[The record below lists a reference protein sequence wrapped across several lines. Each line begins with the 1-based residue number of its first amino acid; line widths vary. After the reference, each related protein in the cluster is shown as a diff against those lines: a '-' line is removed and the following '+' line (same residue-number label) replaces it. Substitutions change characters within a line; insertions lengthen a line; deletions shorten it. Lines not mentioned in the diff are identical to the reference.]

1 MKKYDEIRSL
11 KLFNKYCNNDFVC
24 IISEWGNKV
33 HQELGIKYNK
43 GKCLEDIYAIDGRHS
58 HSMSLQFEDENGK
71 VMIARKEASLV
82 LNRTEMFEDILRYI
96 EKHYG
101 ISIDDK
107 SYLHLL
113 KLIKENWYCIITNDE
128 YCIEIFETR
137 DVTGLSHICTNE
149 LDSEIFK
156 EKPQRILAVMDNIT
170 GKCFTLCSMCMSRYL
185 DMSDKELKRFG
196 V

>member
-1 MKKYDEIRSL
+1 
-11 KLFNKYCNNDFVC
+11 
-24 IISEWGNKV
+24 
-33 HQELGIKYNK
+33 
-43 GKCLEDIYAIDGRHS
+43 
-58 HSMSLQFEDENGK
+58 MSLQFEDEDGK
-71 VMIARKEASLV
+71 VMIARKDASLV
-82 LNRTEMFEDILRYI
+82 LSRTEMFEDILRYI

-137 DVTGLSHICTNE
+137 DVTGLSHTCTNKLE
-149 LDSEIFK
+149 K
-156 EKPQRILAVMDNIT
+156 ENLKDKPKRILGVMDNIS
-170 GKCFTLCSMCMSRYL
+170 GHCFTVCSMCMSRYL